1 MSNTRPAPAEPDT
14 RPFDPAAEGWS
25 FEPEGG
31 FIGLVG
37 PLWQNRAGGRHCFG
51 FAADARHANLVGVV
65 QGGMLM
71 TFADRALGILAWEAA
86 GAAVVTVSFD
96 MQFVGAG
103 RIGAFVTCEGEV
115 VRRTRS
121 LVFMRGLVRERDR
134 PVGIAQGTWKILSDR
149 RGRSPA
155 GQALA
160 DRSSA
165 GAEHP

>member
-1 MSNTRPAPAEPDT
+1 MSNTRPAPAEPDPP
-14 RPFDPAAEGWS
+14 PFDPAAHGWS
-25 FEPEGG
+25 FEPEAG

-37 PLWQNRAGGRHCFG
+37 PLWQERSQERSQGRSQGRRRFG
-51 FAADARHANLVGVV
+51 FVAEARHANLIGVV

-103 RIGAFVTCEGEV
+103 RIGSFVTCEGEV

-121 LVFMRGLVRERDR
+121 LVFMRGLLRTGDR

-149 RGRSPA
+149 RGRAPA
-155 GQALA
+155 AA
-160 DRSSA
+160 DGS
-165 GAEHP
+165 

>member
-1 MSNTRPAPAEPDT
+1 MSNTRAAPAKPDT
-14 RPFDPAAEGWS
+14 PPFDPAAHGWS
-25 FEPEGG
+25 FEPEAG

-37 PLWQNRAGGRHCFG
+37 PLWQDRSQGRRRFG
-51 FAADARHANLVGVV
+51 FAAEARHANLIGVV

-103 RIGAFVTCEGEV
+103 RIGSFLTCEGEV
-115 VRRTRS
+115 VQRTRS
-121 LVFMRGLVRERDR
+121 LVFMRGLVRTGER
-134 PVGIAQGTWKILSDR
+134 PVGIAQGAWKILSDR

-155 GQALA
+155 EDAP
-160 DRSSA
+160 A
-165 GAEHP
+165 GAERP